1 MSASRQAREPRDP
14 DFERRV
20 RGSFAQQAF
29 MATLGVEIERLEPG
43 RVVLAMPFAADF
55 TQQHGTLHAGAIA
68 ALADS
73 ACGYAALGLATP
85 DTAVLSVEFK
95 INLLAP
101 AAGER
106 FVADATVTKSGR
118 TLSVCDATV
127 RGLADGEAKLVA
139 TMTATI
145 MTIAGRGL
153 LD

>member
-1 MSASRQAREPRDP
+1 MPASRQPWQPRDP

-20 RGSFAQQAF
+20 RASFAKQAF
-29 MATLGVEIERLEPG
+29 MAALGVEIEDLEPG
-43 RVVLAMPFAADF
+43 RVVLAMPFSADF

-73 ACGYAALGLATP
+73 ACGYAALSLAPP

-106 FVADATVTKSGR
+106 FVADATVTKSGG

-127 RGLADGEAKLVA
+127 RGLAEGEARLVA

-145 MTIAGRGL
+145 MTSAGRGL
-153 LD
+153 VD

>member
-1 MSASRQAREPRDP
+1 MPASRQTWQPRDP

-20 RGSFAQQAF
+20 RASFAKQAF
-29 MATLGVEIERLEPG
+29 MSTLGVEIERLEPG

-55 TQQHGTLHAGAIA
+55 TQQHGSLHAGAIA
-68 ALADS
+68 TLADS